1 MSGAAASR
9 RASSAATAKRP
20 AVVAAESAGGVGTK
34 ATRQANKRAAL
45 GDVTNVA
52 VEGGGTGGRAA
63 GSRKVPAAA
72 AASKVN
78 SAISAAPVKKVS
90 SASSCNVGSGRASA
104 VKSASAKSVL
114 AVSRHDSTTKK
125 HNVPPAEVATVVNML
140 NDTPATALCNSIVSP
155 PNSEDSVSIDGTML
169 TCNSTESP
177 DFECSNNGDST
188 MLASLE
194 EQANEQVH
202 ILENRDET
210 TKLKKNAPDPM
221 EIGHICAVENKD
233 DPQFYPT
240 LASDI
245 YTLLRE
251 AESEKRPSTDF
262 MVTIQKDIT
271 PSMRAILIDWL
282 VEVAEEYHLVPD
294 TLYLTVNYI
303 DRYLSGNKIGRQR
316 LQLLGVACM
325 LIAAKHEEI
334 CAPQA
339 EEFCYI
345 TDNSYFRDEVLEME
359 AAVLK
364 CLNFQTRDFFTLREH
379 VMSVTYGRPQ
389 QRQTPPPHASPS
401 VALAARL
408 SLSPACPPPA
418 RASPRRSFAAEPR
431 PASRR
436 RRCGVLLTVAGHRL
450 RRRLRLVQLDR
461 GGSAGSPQGRP
472 WRCACARGYS
482 SGTRV
487 AMACVGA
494 MKEVEADRVRVRAPG
509 GAPVSPPRRGPPLAE
524 AIAT

>member
-45 GDVTNVA
+45 GDVTNVT

-90 SASSCNVGSGRASA
+90 LASSCNVGSGRASA

-125 HNVPPAEVATVVNML
+125 HDVPPAEVVTVVHML

-155 PNSEDSVSIDGTML
+155 PNSEDAVSIDGTMS

-210 TKLKKNAPDPM
+210 TKLKKNVPDPM
-221 EIGHICAVENKD
+221 EIGHVCAVENKD

-325 LIAAKHEEI
+325 LIAAKNEEI

-345 TDNSYFRDEVLEME
+345 TDNSYFRDEDPAYVQALANYITELSLLEYNLLCYPPSQIAASAIFLAKYVLYPTKHPWQNPTLARYTRYKPSELCKCVK
-359 AAVLK
+359 ALHHIFDAGPLNNLPAVK
-364 CLNFQTRDFFTLREH
+364 EK
-379 VMSVTYGRPQ
+379 YGQ
-389 QRQTPPPHASPS
+389 DKYKS
-401 VALAARL
+401 VAKMPC
-408 SLSPACPPPA
+408 PAPIPTG
-418 RASPRRSFAAEPR
+418 FFE
-431 PASRR
+431 
-436 RRCGVLLTVAGHRL
+436 
-450 RRRLRLVQLDR
+450 D
-461 GGSAGSPQGRP
+461 
-472 WRCACARGYS
+472 
-482 SGTRV
+482 
-487 AMACVGA
+487 
-494 MKEVEADRVRVRAPG
+494 
-509 GAPVSPPRRGPPLAE
+509 
-524 AIAT
+524 ATC